1 MITVLGGAALDAAVA
16 WRRRSLERIWLRPAH
31 VQERALL
38 AAVRAARDTEFG
50 RAHGFDAIR
59 SFDDYRARVP
69 LRDYVEFKPW
79 LDRAAHAGAR
89 LIGPARLPCW
99 GKTPGKTPRRQAHPL
114 NPRALRSQRPR
125 RSGSL

>member
-1 MITVLGGAALDAAVA
+1 MIAALGGAALDAAVA
-16 WRRRSLERIWLRPAH
+16 WRRRSLERIWRCPVP

-38 AAVRAARDTEFG
+38 AAVKAARDTEFG

-89 LIGPARLPCW
+89 RDAPAPRPPC
-99 GKTPGKTPRRQAHPL
+99 GEAAGTRPRRQAHT
-114 NPRALRSQRPR
+114 
-125 RSGSL
+125 